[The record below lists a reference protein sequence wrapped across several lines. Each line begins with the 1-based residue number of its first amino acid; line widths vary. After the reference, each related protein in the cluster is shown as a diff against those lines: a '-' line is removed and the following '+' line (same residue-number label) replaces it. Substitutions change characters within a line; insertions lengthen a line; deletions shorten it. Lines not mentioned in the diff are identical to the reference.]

1 MTSGL
6 PSKILKDGIEVTD
19 SKFIAC
25 AFNNF
30 FVNIGNN
37 LAISVPINNRCA
49 MSLMP
54 SHQPSSIYLN
64 TTTSKEIEDEIDM
77 LNSSKATGPYNIP
90 VKILKL
96 LKAVIYKYLES
107 IFNCFLS
114 IGAVPDIFK
123 IASVIPI

>member
-1 MTSGL
+1 
-6 PSKILKDGIEVTD
+6 
-19 SKFIAC
+19 
-25 AFNNF
+25 
-30 FVNIGNN
+30 
-37 LAISVPINNRCA
+37 

-77 LNSSKATGPYNIP
+77 LNSSKATGPYSIP